1 VLHQRLYGDHRRTL
15 KKRIDGGD
23 APDSPEGA
31 KSALLNYKWSIHKAY
46 GWSLSDI
53 DAADFINLVA
63 FLQFGNEHQGS
74 RTTAQHGVQTSTP
87 PPWW

>member
-1 VLHQRLYGDHRRTL
+1 VLHQRLHRDYRRTL
-15 KKRIDGGD
+15 KKRIDGGA

-31 KSALLNYKWSIHKAY
+31 KHALLNYKWSIHKAY

-63 FLQFGNEHQGS
+63 FLQFGNEQRHS
-74 RTTAQHGVQTSTP
+74 TAQHSGQTATP